1 MTSSREEFREEFSLD
16 GCRRIADSFQV
27 KHVNVVC
34 LLIHSVTTSRSSS
47 SSNSCTMYRMTMIE
61 ESRRVFRTA
70 LLVHV
75 VGLTVVSTVEPLVAH
90 NLEA

>member
-1 MTSSREEFREEFSLD
+1 
-16 GCRRIADSFQV
+16 
-27 KHVNVVC
+27 
-34 LLIHSVTTSRSSS
+34 
-47 SSNSCTMYRMTMIE
+47 MYRMTMVE
-61 ESRRVFRTA
+61 ERTA